1 LSNKILVN
9 SKNESEV
16 NENNEERMNSVTEI
30 LFMNNVEFFSEILTD
45 NISGGIGSFVSDTGE
60 VMELVRRRRRGHR
73 SESECGR
80 FWRLETK
87 GIINIVGKLRVEK
100 M

>member
-1 LSNKILVN
+1 VN
-9 SKNESEV
+9 SI
-16 NENNEERMNSVTEI
+16 TEI
-30 LFMNNVEFFSEILTD
+30 LFMNNVEIFSEILTD
-45 NISGGIGSFVSDTGE
+45 NISGGVSSFVSDTGE
-60 VMELVRRRRRGHR
+60 VVELVWRRRRGHR

-100 M
+100 MRL